1 MSLLSS
7 VLGFQHTVRT
17 PVGYAPGITSALHLG
32 YGSNSKITGNT
43 ITKSLDI
50 IRDGAT
56 ATVSSQIRNKEASG
70 LIDLYSNLEST
81 NKVISDGLSSA
92 SDIYQT
98 ITDNIEAID
107 EIVTAAEAGS
117 YTAIELDEQQTIIN
131 ELVTEIQDIFNNTKI
146 DGKSVLDGTY
156 TSTMITNTDG
166 TARYDIDLTS
176 VNIDISS
183 TAALS
188 LGDGASKGLDQISI
202 TTNTDFKSLG
212 GANSPADTSDLADLD
227 IFKNNAIRMGAKLQ
241 SSANRAPKELQKVVD
256 KRTELLNEFFTT
268 LNTTNGGKN
277 SVVQDAGF
285 FYHPSPLPIT
295 TAANYNGTLLGNIVG
310 SGVQGASSN
319 LASSLLP

>member
-70 LIDLYSNLEST
+70 LIDFYSNLEST

-202 TTNTDFKSLG
+202 TTNTDFESL
-212 GANSPADTSDLADLD
+212 LADLD